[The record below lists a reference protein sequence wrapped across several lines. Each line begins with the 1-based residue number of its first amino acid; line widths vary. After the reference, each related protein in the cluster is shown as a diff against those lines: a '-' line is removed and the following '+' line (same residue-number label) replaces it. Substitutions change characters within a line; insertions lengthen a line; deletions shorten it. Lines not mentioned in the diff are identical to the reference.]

1 MMIRPRR
8 LRRTSTIRRMV
19 KETCIRVDDLI
30 YPLFVKHGKGSQLMN
45 LSKRQGRHGLWAY
58 QL

>member
-19 KETCIRVDDLI
+19 KETIIRVDDLI
-30 YPLFVKHGKGSQLMN
+30 YPVFVKHGKGEREPRSEEHTSELQ
-45 LSKRQGRHGLWAY
+45 SR
-58 QL
+58 